1 MTQVNRAEFGGS
13 TGQGRA
19 GMDPGARL
27 GRAAKQAGLGEDP
40 PIASIDD
47 EPGRSHGSPAVLP
60 HPARIEASERLR
72 LR

>member
-1 MTQVNRAEFGGS
+1 
-13 TGQGRA
+13 
-19 GMDPGARL
+19 MDPGARL